1 MPSIIGPVKVTS
13 IGGGTINFGDTF
25 YISPK
30 GTGKTSEGSGG
41 SNTGN
46 IINTNSG
53 LNATNTIDPDL
64 TDQNVSGN
72 K

>member
-13 IGGGTINFGDTF
+13 VSGGIINFGDTF

-30 GTGKTSEGSGG
+30 GTGKASLGSGG
-41 SNTGN
+41 ANTGN
-46 IINTNSG
+46 VINTNNG
-53 LNATNTIDPDL
+53 LNATNTIDPDV

-72 K
+72 S